1 MTFILW
7 YRRSLFEQHGMFDEL
22 FRIAGDYELLLR
34 ELNSADAEFIPGLI
48 TVAVQQGGISSSP
61 QSLNQLL
68 EVRRTQRKHNQDLPG
83 VYWLMVM
90 FRVYIRLLLWRLHGE
105 ELTRKVLYLGRQPL
119 SLPAFWTRA

>member
-7 YRRSLFEQHGMFDEL
+7 YRRSLFEQYGMFDEL

-34 ELNSADAEFIPGLI
+34 ELNSADAECIPGLI

-90 FRVYIRLLLWRLHGE
+90 FRVYIRLLLWRLLGE
-105 ELTRKVLYLGRQPL
+105 ELTRKVLDLDCQL
-119 SLPAFWTRA
+119 ISLPTFWTRA